1 VGFTKPALPDIFG
14 FPPEIRNLIVAY
26 VFGQTYGGASFGSL
40 SFFPGMSRMK
50 SKMHYHVQPRE
61 AFQPRNEQA
70 RLEIQ
75 NFLHALDSYPARAA
89 KEPLISFQQ
98 HLSTVS
104 VPTHD
109 DRRSNR
115 VARRRA
121 AKRPV

>member
-1 VGFTKPALPDIFG
+1 MK
-14 FPPEIRNLIVAY
+14 
-26 VFGQTYGGASFGSL
+26 S
-40 SFFPGMSRMK
+40 K

-61 AFQPRNEQA
+61 TAQPRNEQV

-75 NFLHALDSYPARAA
+75 NFLYALDSYPARAT
-89 KEPLISFQQ
+89 KEPRISFQQ

-115 VARRRA
+115 VARRRS

>member
-1 VGFTKPALPDIFG
+1 MK
-14 FPPEIRNLIVAY
+14 
-26 VFGQTYGGASFGSL
+26 S
-40 SFFPGMSRMK
+40 K

-61 AFQPRNEQA
+61 TIQPRNEQA

-89 KEPLISFQQ
+89 KEPRISFQQ

-104 VPTHD
+104 LPARD

-115 VARRRA
+115 VARRRS
-121 AKRPV
+121 AKHPV

>member
-1 VGFTKPALPDIFG
+1 
-14 FPPEIRNLIVAY
+14 
-26 VFGQTYGGASFGSL
+26 
-40 SFFPGMSRMK
+40 
-50 SKMHYHVQPRE
+50 MHYHVQPRE
-61 AFQPRNEQA
+61 TVQPRNEQA
-70 RLEIQ
+70 RLEIR

-89 KEPLISFQQ
+89 KEPRISFQQ

-115 VARRRA
+115 VARRA

>member
-1 VGFTKPALPDIFG
+1 MK
-14 FPPEIRNLIVAY
+14 
-26 VFGQTYGGASFGSL
+26 S
-40 SFFPGMSRMK
+40 K

-61 AFQPRNEQA
+61 TVQPRNEQA

-89 KEPLISFQQ
+89 KEPRISFQQ

-104 VPTHD
+104 VPAHD
-109 DRRSNR
+109 DRRSDR
-115 VARRRA
+115 VARGRS

>member
-1 VGFTKPALPDIFG
+1 
-14 FPPEIRNLIVAY
+14 
-26 VFGQTYGGASFGSL
+26 
-40 SFFPGMSRMK
+40 MK

-61 AFQPRNEQA
+61 TVQPRNEQS

-89 KEPLISFQQ
+89 KEPRISFQQ

-104 VPTHD
+104 VSAD
-109 DRRSNR
+109 YDGRSNR
-115 VARRRA
+115 VARRRP